1 MHNRFIHL
9 LPNGAE
15 LIGTIFA
22 TFLIVL
28 LGNGKDLLARYGLS
42 SSSAVVQ
49 QHIGNSFGSGLT
61 KLDSFR
67 FTNGV
72 VTFGIW
78 AIVGLVSLSVLQ
90 AVLRVSSE
98 VSYEKE
104 VGSSHY
110 VHPTNFSRS
119 AYWRQLLLNA
129 FFSFG
134 SLLLLCFMIGVY
146 LFAILPQGFTYARRF
161 LLHVT
166 VPSVGYLLT
175 GLAIV
180 FIGTLALYICIK
192 LVIVHHRYSKE

>member
-1 MHNRFIHL
+1 MHNRLIYF

-15 LIGTIFA
+15 LIGTTFA

-28 LGNGKDLLARYGLS
+28 LGNGKDLLDRYGLS
-42 SSSAVVQ
+42 SSSAVVRQ
-49 QHIGNSFGSGLT
+49 NIGNSFGSGLT

-90 AVLRVSSE
+90 AILRVSSE
-98 VSYEKE
+98 VSYDKE

-110 VHPTNFSRS
+110 VHPNNFSRTK
-119 AYWRQLLLNA
+119 YWRQILLNA
-129 FFSFG
+129 LFSFG
-134 SLLLLCFMIGVY
+134 SLLLLVLMAGVY
-146 LFAILPQGFTYARRF
+146 LFAVLPRGFLYARRF
-161 LLHVT
+161 LLHIT
-166 VPSVGYLLT
+166 VPGIGYLLA

-192 LVIVHHRYSKE
+192 LVMVHHRYSKE